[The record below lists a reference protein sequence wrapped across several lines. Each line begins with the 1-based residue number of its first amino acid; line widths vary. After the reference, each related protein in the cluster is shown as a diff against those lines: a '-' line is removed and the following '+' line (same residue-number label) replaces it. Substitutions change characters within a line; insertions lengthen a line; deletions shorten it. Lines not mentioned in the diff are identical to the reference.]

1 MKCTIK
7 LTENKIYCSPECEA
21 ETNDSNEERQQADI
35 KRLELEVIEKQAYI
49 DRLQKRARD
58 FENDVIVV
66 KQKYIEEQHI
76 YKAELKN
83 NKEQMYLLRQKIIE
97 TEETNKNLTEK
108 IEKYR
113 QLFSSRCFCK
123 AQYRIFSV
131 NKKSVPTCNRHS
143 LEKGP

>member
-21 ETNDSNEERQQADI
+21 KTNDSNVERQQADI

-58 FENDVIVV
+58 FENDVIEVE
-66 KQKYIEEQHI
+66 QKYIEEQHI
-76 YKAELKN
+76 YKAELKS

-108 IEKYR
+108 IEKYLSQIK
-113 QLFSSRCFCK
+113 QLN
-123 AQYRIFSV
+123 I
-131 NKKSVPTCNRHS
+131 
-143 LEKGP
+143 